1 VRATQ
6 SADRNTIC
14 RALPTGGFTVAS
26 SPPTRAPG
34 LATRAIHA
42 GAPAERFAGAVNVP
56 IFQSSVFTQSRVGD
70 YHEIAYPRLSTTP
83 THQALGRKLAALEG
97 AEAAFVAASG
107 MAAITGAL
115 LTALGECGHL
125 LVQDNTYG
133 GTHAFVQHDLP
144 RLGHAFDV
152 VDATNATGWERRLRP
167 ATRAIYVE
175 AMTNPLTKVADHRAV
190 VAFAR
195 RHRLLSLIDATFATP
210 VNFRPLELGYD
221 LVLHS
226 ATKYLNGHS
235 DLAAGVVAGSKELCT
250 RVLHHQNHFGG
261 SLDAHACFLLDR
273 GLKTL
278 PLRVRAHNDNAL
290 QLARFLEQHRAVE
303 RVHYPGLPS
312 HPHHARA
319 MELFAGCGG
328 MLAFAIRGGGDDA
341 EAFLQRLRLAIVGPS
356 LGGVETLVSR
366 PAALSHFGLQA
377 HERQALGIG
386 DNLLRVSVGVEDV
399 QDLIDDFARAL
410 R

>member
-1 VRATQ
+1 VIV
-6 SADRNTIC
+6 SA
-14 RALPTGGFTVAS
+14 AAS
-26 SPPTRAPG
+26 RPRG
-34 LATRAIHA
+34 LSTRAIH
-42 GAPAERFAGAVNVP
+42 GAPGTERFAGAINVP
-56 IFQSSVFTQSRVGD
+56 IFQSSVFAQTKVGD
-70 YHEIAYPRLSTTP
+70 YHAIAYPRLSTTP
-83 THQALGRKLAALEG
+83 THKALGQKLAALEG
-97 AEAAFVAASG
+97 AELAFVSGSG
-107 MAAITGAL
+107 MAAITGAIL
-115 LTALGECGHL
+115 CALGERGHL

-133 GTHAFVQHDLP
+133 GTHWFVQHDLGK
-144 RLGHAFDV
+144 LGHAFDFI
-152 VDATNATGWERRLRP
+152 DATTAKGWEQRLRP
-167 ATRAIYVE
+167 DTRAIYVE
-175 AMTNPLTKVADHRAV
+175 ALTNPLTKVADHRAV
-190 VAFAR
+190 VAFAKA
-195 RHRLLSLIDATFATP
+195 HKLLALIDATFATP

-235 DLAAGVVAGSKELCT
+235 DLAAGVVAGRRELAE

-319 MELFAGCGG
+319 VELFAGCGG
-328 MLAFAIRGGGDDA
+328 MLAFSIRGDGDDA